1 VRTRC
6 SDDLLWLP
14 YVTAHYIEATGDLSI
29 LDERVPFLQAPP
41 LAEGED
47 DRYGEYA
54 STNFPGTLYDHCR
67 RALERGHTAGPHGLP
82 LMGSGDWNDGMNRV
96 GVEGRGESIWLGWF
110 LSATL
115 VRFAAVCEARGDA
128 AQGAAYRE
136 RAAALHEA
144 LEAHGWD
151 GDWYLRAYY
160 DDGTPLGSHLD
171 SECQIDAIAQSWSV
185 LSGAGDPA
193 RTRRAMDA
201 VLERLVRA
209 EDRLLL
215 LFTPP
220 FDQTPHDPGY
230 IKGYVPGTREN
241 GGQYTHAAIWTTWA
255 YLELGRAATAERLFR
270 LLNPVL
276 HADTAAAVDRYKVEP
291 YVIAAD
297 VYSVAPHTGRGGWTW
312 YTGSAAWMYRLGIE
326 GILGLRRTAGGLHID
341 PCIPPDWPGFE
352 ATYRHGSATYHIQV
366 RRDGSSAAPTITVDG
381 RPVAGNAVPLCDD
394 GAEHR
399 VDVVSAAVNASRNE

>member
-1 VRTRC
+1 
-6 SDDLLWLP
+6 
-14 YVTAHYIEATGDLSI
+14 
-29 LDERVPFLQAPP
+29 
-41 LAEGED
+41 
-47 DRYGEYA
+47 
-54 STNFPGTLYDHCR
+54 
-67 RALERGHTAGPHGLP
+67 
-82 LMGSGDWNDGMNRV
+82 
-96 GVEGRGESIWLGWF
+96 
-110 LSATL
+110 
-115 VRFAAVCEARGDA
+115 
-128 AQGAAYRE
+128 
-136 RAAALHEA
+136 
-144 LEAHGWD
+144 
-151 GDWYLRAYY
+151 
-160 DDGTPLGSHLD
+160 
-171 SECQIDAIAQSWSV
+171 
-185 LSGAGDPA
+185 
-193 RTRRAMDA
+193 MDA

-366 RRDGSSAAPTITVDG
+366 RRDGSSAARPSPWTAGRLQATPFHCATTVRNTG
-381 RPVAGNAVPLCDD
+381 WTSLARPSTHHATNERILARHSHSFLAPWRPPQRHSLT
-394 GAEHR
+394 
-399 VDVVSAAVNASRNE
+399 AAAPPIR